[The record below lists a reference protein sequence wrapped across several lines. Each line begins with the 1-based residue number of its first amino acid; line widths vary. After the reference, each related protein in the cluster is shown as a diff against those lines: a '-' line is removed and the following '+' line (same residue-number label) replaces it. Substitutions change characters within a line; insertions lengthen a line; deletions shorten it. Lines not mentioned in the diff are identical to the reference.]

1 VRVAPEP
8 GSAFKKAWAAV
19 SDHPIIREAVSEDNS
34 FLAAII
40 LRSAR
45 SHQKRGI
52 WDLVFPDSEDDLL
65 RLLETLAV
73 QEPECSC
80 HFSNFLVAESS
91 GEPGAGLSGYD
102 PASVSGVGQALA
114 FAFENLGV
122 DEKRLMAAFQRLA
135 LFQCCAPDQTPGVWI
150 VEWVATQPEF
160 RRRGFADLLLREI
173 LERGKERGYSTAQ
186 ISTFVENRNAIKA
199 YKAPRSHPSSTRAPV
214 RRGRRWF
221 RSGLGPVMVFS
232 FGSSFRS
239 SFSVEVGSEGGSDVV
254 GAWSNARDDWRHRA
268 GVPRGRGW

>member
-1 VRVAPEP
+1 MRVAPEP

-19 SDHPIIREAVSEDNS
+19 SDHPFIREAVSEDNS

-102 PASVSGVGQALA
+102 PASVSGVGQAQDAVEGDLPA
-114 FAFENLGV
+114 PENATPYLSSGPWKQAPISVLHCEALGSPTS
-122 DEKRLMAAFQRLA
+122 KGASNPRL
-135 LFQCCAPDQTPGVWI
+135 DHGDTP
-150 VEWVATQPEF
+150 
-160 RRRGFADLLLREI
+160 REVRAR
-173 LERGKERGYSTAQ
+173 EGTA
-186 ISTFVENRNAIKA
+186 
-199 YKAPRSHPSSTRAPV
+199 RARYP
-214 RRGRRWF
+214 
-221 RSGLGPVMVFS
+221 GLG
-232 FGSSFRS
+232 
-239 SFSVEVGSEGGSDVV
+239 
-254 GAWSNARDDWRHRA
+254 A
-268 GVPRGRGW
+268 GKDPKGLN